1 MRPLAAVFAVGVFI
15 ALTGAPQAAPVV
27 APGPSAMPAI
37 TLVAGGCGPG
47 FHRRFGRPWNEC
59 VPNGYYGPGPGRR
72 CPWGMHFAQWRGPYG
87 HWHARCVPNR

>member
-1 MRPLAAVFAVGVFI
+1 MRVPAAIFAIGCLI
-15 ALTGAPQAAPVV
+15 ALAGSPQAAPAVP
-27 APGPSAMPAI
+27 AGSPGKPAV

-72 CPWGMHFAQWRGPYG
+72 CPLGMHWAEWRGPYG
-87 HWHARCVPNR
+87 RLHAQCVPNR